1 MHKNEIKEFM
11 SQHPTI
17 FTRIDQRHYGMDE
30 RILAGIFAALSTI
43 STIIFYYINW
53 SYNFYYLSEG
63 RGQTERERERK
74 IKPNTLNMNI
84 YIQIA

>member
-1 MHKNEIKEFM
+1 M

-63 RGQTERERERK
+63 RGQTERERKKNKTEHSQHE
-74 IKPNTLNMNI
+74 
-84 YIQIA
+84 YIHSDSIN